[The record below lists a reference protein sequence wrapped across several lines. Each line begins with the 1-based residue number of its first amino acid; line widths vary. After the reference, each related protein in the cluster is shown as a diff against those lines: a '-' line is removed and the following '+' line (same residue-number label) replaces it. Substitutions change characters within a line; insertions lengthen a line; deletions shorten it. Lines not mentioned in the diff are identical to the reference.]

1 MNEFDLEN
9 YDRAVGLADEIFMH
23 AERIHNVFE
32 NIDELMGM
40 LHGTHWGS
48 TGSEDVNA
56 QYLANIKTQNMIL
69 LLIHKLLLIFS
80 IIKRDHSIS
89 FLFSLFNSF
98 SKSFLLLLRIIF
110 L

>member
-56 QYLANIKTQNMIL
+56 QYLANIKTQFEPFYQDVVAMKNHVYTVTEHDIAADTQAAAN
-69 LLIHKLLLIFS
+69 I
-80 IIKRDHSIS
+80 
-89 FLFSLFNSF
+89 
-98 SKSFLLLLRIIF
+98 
-110 L
+110 